1 MHTYEPK
8 AYHNQRKSVPQQIA
22 PHMSKP
28 AVDTESGNHNYKSY
42 KAEKIMQ
49 EIKVKHTQPAT
60 FQLDSEFR
68 CLNEQYISNIYTK

>member
-8 AYHNQRKSVPQQIA
+8 AYHNQSKSVPQQIA

-49 EIKVKHTQPAT
+49 KNPYSKFNI
-60 FQLDSEFR
+60 
-68 CLNEQYISNIYTK
+68 LNRIN